1 MTVIV
6 VGAGIA
12 GLACAR
18 ELVDAGVPAR
28 VVERAGVVG
37 GRLASEP
44 LGGRTVDTGAAYLT
58 ADHPAFLGRLQ
69 TWRID
74 GLARPWTDTFRGQ
87 HGAAPMRWSAPG
99 GLRSLAVDL
108 ARELD
113 VTLGAE
119 VTALPRADAVVL
131 AMPGPEALR
140 IADLPAARE
149 QSWSPVLT
157 AVLTYPDRVWP
168 DFHGVF
174 VNDHPVL
181 ATVCDDGD
189 RRGDRAPVLVAH
201 STAEFAR
208 GSGWFSAPSEGP
220 GAGSGTARGSG
231 WFSAPSEGPG
241 AGSGTARER
250 RPDDAAGVEMAAAVG
265 ALLELGDPV
274 GVTLRRWPFAQPRP
288 GTGRFAVRD
297 GVYLCGDA
305 FGRPRVQT
313 AWLSGLAAARA
324 ILQSTRLQSTVR

>member
-28 VVERAGVVG
+28 VVERGPTVG
-37 GRLASEP
+37 GRLASVR
-44 LGGRTVDTGAAYLT
+44 LHGRQADVGAAYLT
-58 ADHPAFLGRLQ
+58 ADDPAFHGRLV

-87 HGAAPMRWSAPG
+87 HGPAPMRWSAPG

-113 VTLGAE
+113 LTLNTD
-119 VTALPRADAVVL
+119 VSTLPAADTVVL

-157 AVLTYPDRVWP
+157 AVLTYSRRAWQ
-168 DFHGVF
+168 DFHGAF
-174 VNDHPVL
+174 VNDHPIL

-201 STAEFAR
+201 STPQFA
-208 GSGWFSAPSEGP
+208 GG
-220 GAGSGTARGSG
+220 
-231 WFSAPSEGPG
+231 
-241 AGSGTARER
+241 
-250 RPDDAAGVEMAAAVG
+250 DAAKLAEAVNHLLDLDETPEIVEVDWPYAVP
-265 ALLELGDPV
+265 A
-274 GVTLRRWPFAQPRP
+274 PRP
-288 GTGRFAVRD
+288 GGFARE
-297 GVYLCGDA
+297 GEVYLCGDA

-313 AWLSGLAAARA
+313 AWLSGRAVARD
-324 ILQSTRLQSTVR
+324 ILRRRQSTQR

>member
-1 MTVIV
+1 VTVVV

-28 VVERAGVVG
+28 VLERSARVG
-37 GRLASEP
+37 GRLASERI
-44 LGGRTVDTGAAYLT
+44 GGRWADTGAAYVT
-58 ADHPAFLGRLQ
+58 ADDPAFLGRLQ

-74 GLARPWTDTFRGQ
+74 GLARPWTDTLRGQ
-87 HGAAPMRWSAPG
+87 QGPPTMRWAAPG
-99 GLRSLAVDL
+99 GLGSLAADL

-113 VTLGAE
+113 VTLG
-119 VTALPRADAVVL
+119 VTVETLPRADAVVL

-149 QSWSPVLT
+149 QSWSPVVT
-157 AVLTYPDRVWP
+157 AILTYAERVWE
-168 DFHGVF
+168 DFAGAF

-201 STAEFAR
+201 STASFA
-208 GSGWFSAPSEGP
+208 GAVTDPGP
-220 GAGSGTARGSG
+220 
-231 WFSAPSEGPG
+231 
-241 AGSGTARER
+241 
-250 RPDDAAGVEMAAAVG
+250 VMAKAVG
-265 ALLELGDPV
+265 ELLGISGEPS
-274 GVTLRRWPFAQPRP
+274 VTTRFWPYASPRP
-288 GTGRFAVRD
+288 GHGLFARHGD
-297 GVYLCGDA
+297 VYLCGDA

-313 AWLSGLAAARA
+313 AWMSGRAAARA
-324 ILQSTRLQSTVR
+324 IVQSTSR